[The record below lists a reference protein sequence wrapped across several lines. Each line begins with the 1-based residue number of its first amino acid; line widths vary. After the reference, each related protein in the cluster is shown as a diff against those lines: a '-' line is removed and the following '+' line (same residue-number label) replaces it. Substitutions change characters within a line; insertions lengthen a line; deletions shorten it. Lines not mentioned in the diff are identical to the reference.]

1 MSSFQLSTIP
11 FILTGFYNSSAW
23 QMLENMKKQPPEVFY
38 KKGVVKNFE
47 NLTRK
52 HMYQSPFFNKL
63 AGLKPATL
71 LKKDVLL

>member
-1 MSSFQLSTIP
+1 
-11 FILTGFYNSSAW
+11 
-23 QMLENMKKQPPEVFY
+23 MLENMKKQPPEVFY
-38 KKGVVKNFE
+38 KKGVLKNFE

-63 AGLKPATL
+63 AGLKPANL

>member
-1 MSSFQLSTIP
+1 
-11 FILTGFYNSSAW
+11 
-23 QMLENMKKQPPEVFY
+23 MLENMKKQPPEVFY
-38 KKGVVKNFE
+38 KNGVLKNFA